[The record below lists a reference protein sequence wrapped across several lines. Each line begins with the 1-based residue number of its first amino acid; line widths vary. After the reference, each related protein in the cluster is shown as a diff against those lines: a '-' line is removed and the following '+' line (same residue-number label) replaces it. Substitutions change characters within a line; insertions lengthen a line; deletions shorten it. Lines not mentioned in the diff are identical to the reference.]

1 MEFRILGPLEV
12 VASGLPVDLGAPK
25 ERALL
30 TRLLIDANTVVSTDR
45 ILDDLW
51 PAGPPGGGA
60 RSLHV
65 HVARLR
71 PMLEGAGDATI
82 ETIAPGYVLNVD
94 PDAIDAVKFER
105 LWREAKAK
113 LDTNPRHAAAT
124 LRRALGLWRGPA
136 LADFTYEPFAEAE
149 IRRLTELR
157 LTVSEDLNEADL
169 ALGNGAEITGRL
181 DKLVTEHP
189 LRERLRG
196 QLMVA
201 LYQAGRQAE
210 ALRAFQDARDTL
222 AEELGVEPS
231 QELCDL
237 EERILLHDTAL
248 HASTTPPGFIPDLPL
263 RLSSFVGRWRDE
275 AAVRRLIDEHRLVTI
290 AGVGGVGK
298 TSLAVETARD
308 ATTDFADGV
317 YHVPLD
323 GLDLEELVP
332 DEIARAL
339 GRRIAE
345 GQSATRSLREYLEAR
360 QLLLI
365 LDNCEHLIGSVAST
379 TYGLLQGCPELH
391 ILATS
396 REPLGVD
403 GEVVYRLDPLDVP
416 PSDEANV

>member
-12 VASGLPVDLGAPK
+12 VESGLPVDLGAPK

-51 PAGPPGGGA
+51 PDGPPGGGA

-71 PMLEGAGDATI
+71 PMLEGSGDATI

-105 LWREAKAK
+105 LWNDARSK

-149 IRRLTELR
+149 IQRLTELR
-157 LTVSEDLNEADL
+157 LTVTEDLNEADL

-181 DKLVTEHP
+181 NKLVAEHP

-201 LYQAGRQAE
+201 LYQGGRQAE
-210 ALRAFQDARDTL
+210 ALRAFREARDTL

-231 QELCDL
+231 QELVDL

-248 HASTTPPGFIPDLPL
+248 LAPATAPGSGADLPL
-263 RLSSFVGRWRDE
+263 RLSSFVGRWKDE
-275 AAVRRLIDEHRLVTI
+275 TALRQLLDEHRLVTI

-308 ATTDFADGV
+308 AAADYADGV
-317 YHVPLD
+317 QLVALD
-323 GLDLEELVP
+323 GLDHDDLVP

-339 GRRIAE
+339 GRRIGE
-345 GQSATRSLREYLEAR
+345 GQHATQNLLGFLKAR
-360 QLLLI
+360 QTLLI
-365 LDNCEHLIGSVAST
+365 FDNCEHLIDGVAST
-379 TYGLLQGCPELH
+379 ARELLQGCPELH

-403 GEVVYRLDPLDVP
+403 GEVVYRLNPLDVP
-416 PSDEANV
+416 P